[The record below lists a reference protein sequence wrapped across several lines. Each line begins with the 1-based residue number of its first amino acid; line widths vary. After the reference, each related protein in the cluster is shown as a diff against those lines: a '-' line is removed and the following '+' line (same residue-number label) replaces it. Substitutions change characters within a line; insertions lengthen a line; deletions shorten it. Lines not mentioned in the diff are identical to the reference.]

1 MRGRIVLFAVL
12 AAVVALV
19 AVYVGWSTSTP
30 KAAGEPSTA
39 TPSDSTVR
47 STQQQ
52 ASGSTPSRSPAASSP
67 KAPAPKVSSPTSS
80 PQAEPKPKPKPKS
93 KPKPGS
99 QPRPSTDPVRF
110 GPVSTTPSD
119 DTLDVST
126 SDDRRALSAT
136 FSALE
141 VTVGDPDATDVTTR
155 SFAMTVPLTKG
166 VKGNTLKVFAQ
177 GYVVTEKE
185 GATARLTLRGNGRT
199 TVENFPA
206 GWDDSFLHVMELPA
220 TPGTTYRL
228 TAVIEIHQNRG
239 TDGQGYA
246 NIASIEIGLF

>member
-93 KPKPGS
+93 KPGS

>member
-80 PQAEPKPKPKPKS
+80 PQAEPKPKPKS

-155 SFAMTVPLTKG
+155 SFALTVPLTKG

-177 GYVVTEKE
+177 GYVVTEEE

-206 GWDDSFLHVMELPA
+206 GWDDSFVHVMELPA